1 MLTLQSL
8 KIFLLYLALVKAFQF
23 SHQITTFYRPSLSLN
38 SFAPTAV
45 EIADALSTGV
55 VLVAQPTE
63 VDHFLAKSCVL
74 LFMHGDSESQGVIL
88 ERPTA
93 FSKPFRT

>member
-8 KIFLLYLALVKAFQF
+8 KIFLLHVALVKAFQF